1 MEALANWI
9 WQGSVVTLVAT
20 TALRAPRVLGAT
32 ARYRLWWVAMGIVL
46 VLPVLP
52 ALAAWLTP
60 ASDVTSVPVSTSL
73 APSTAASWHFTIPA
87 LPRWTTVLIASAW
100 VTWMVVCSAKI
111 AAAIVAL
118 RRARGG
124 ARAFPADR
132 EARLQN
138 WMALRARGRHASL
151 VISDE
156 VGFAAVLGGRAP
168 SIAISPS
175 VAEALDDRDLDRIIV
190 HEWAH
195 VQRHDDAARMLQL
208 VVRAIA
214 GWHPAVWWLDRQIH
228 LDRETACDDWAVNL
242 TGSAKSYAASL
253 TKLAAI
259 TPHAR
264 SGILMPAIFSSELTR
279 RVVRLLDASRTTST
293 RRFGPAAAAMLSALL
308 ASAFVVTSAPV
319 ISIVVR
325 TTAQQVPVASAPS
338 PSPSDSSSPA
348 TAPSPDLPSVST
360 PAQTA
365 PTERAASVPPARASR
380 AVNTRTNT
388 LVSAEPVTAS
398 PTSAEVPSPAPASAA
413 SAHVVAGPDVHAA
426 TELPGTSSPL
436 PAHLSARS
444 GAPSGTPAPESKT
457 PWGAAA
463 DAGVNVGR
471 GSQKAAVA
479 TAGFFSRLSKSIAR
493 SF

>member
-1 MEALANWI
+1 
-9 WQGSVVTLVAT
+9 
-20 TALRAPRVLGAT
+20 
-32 ARYRLWWVAMGIVL
+32 
-46 VLPVLP
+46 
-52 ALAAWLTP
+52 
-60 ASDVTSVPVSTSL
+60 
-73 APSTAASWHFTIPA
+73 
-87 LPRWTTVLIASAW
+87 
-100 VTWMVVCSAKI
+100 MVVCSAKI

-118 RRARGG
+118 RKARGG
-124 ARAFPADR
+124 ARVFPADR

-138 WMALRARGRHASL
+138 WMAVRARGRHASL

-175 VAEALDDRDLDRIIV
+175 VAEALDDRDLDRIVV

-253 TKLAAI
+253 TKLA
-259 TPHAR
+259 TVKPQAR

-279 RVVRLLDASRTTST
+279 RVVRLLDANRTTST

-308 ASAFVVTSAPV
+308 ASAFVVASAPV
-319 ISIVVR
+319 ISIAVR

-338 PSPSDSSSPA
+338 PSASPA
-348 TAPSPDLPSVST
+348 PATSPSGDVPSVST

-365 PTERAASVPPARASR
+365 STERAASVAPARGSR

-388 LVSAEPVTAS
+388 PVSAEPRSAA
-398 PTSAEVPSPAPASAA
+398 PLRAEVPPSAPAIAA
-413 SAHVVAGPDVHAA
+413 SAHVVDGPDVHAA
-426 TELPGTSSPL
+426 MELPGTSSPL
-436 PAHLSARS
+436 PEHLSARGGTS
-444 GAPSGTPAPESKT
+444 PATPAAESKT